1 MTHPDIV
8 DQRHGGETG
17 EERLDGEAVA
27 MIAADD
33 RAARQLAAI
42 QHSYE
47 EAMAGILDLAGATGD
62 TAPDVT
68 DPHPKTEKID
78 VLRPPLSVVSEPTT
92 PATSAMSLAAKS
104 LAERQIVE
112 GGNSPAA
119 SGPGADKDLAS
130 RENDVTDP
138 ESHAETPAVRRQPR
152 RWWRPIRL
160 APLGADPRPR

>member
-8 DQRHGGETG
+8 
-17 EERLDGEAVA
+17 EERHDGEAVEERHDGEA
-27 MIAADD
+27 VTMIAAGD

-47 EAMAGILDLAGATGD
+47 EAMAGILDLAGSTGD
-62 TAPDVT
+62 PAPDVT

-78 VLRPPLSVVSEPTT
+78 VLRPKPSVVHEPTT

-112 GGNSPAA
+112 GVSSPAA
-119 SGPGADKDLAS
+119 SGPGPEQDPAS
-130 RENDVTDP
+130 RENGVPDP
-138 ESHAETPAVRRQPR
+138 ELHSETPALRQQAR

-160 APLGADPRPR
+160 AALGADPRPR